1 MIKTLV
7 ITLLLT
13 VSAGLAQ
20 AQSDAVH
27 VVQAGET
34 LFAISRQ
41 HNVSV
46 QQLRE
51 WNNLPGN
58 DIQIGQRLVVN
69 MESYE
74 REIGQGQTLSHTV
87 EAGET
92 LFRISRLYNVT
103 IEDIIEW
110 NALDS
115 HSLSIGQQLEIHT
128 GAIASDAET
137 RTARARAADSLP
149 QAAVSRWEV
158 ETRPQGRFITY
169 QLTRDD
175 NLDDLLAFH
184 GMSMN
189 EFRALNSNV
198 NPANVQSGDE
208 VALLVPPGQYQP
220 NPFLV
225 KAPDRETHELQV
237 TRYADNRKG
246 SPVTNGDLYNPQSL
260 TAAHPSVALGTVVFV
275 ENPANGH
282 GIFVLIN
289 DRSAENRLIL
299 SEKAYDSL
307 QFPGA
312 ARRVALVHA
321 EVNP

>member
-1 MIKTLV
+1 MIKALIV
-7 ITLLLT
+7 TLLLMT
-13 VSAGLAQ
+13 SAINTQ

-41 HNVSV
+41 YSVTV

-74 REIGQGQTLSHTV
+74 REISQGQTLSHTV

-103 IEDIIEW
+103 VEDIIEW
-110 NALDS
+110 NALDGS
-115 HSLSIGQQLEIHT
+115 SLSIGQQLEIRT
-128 GAIASDAET
+128 GAAAGESET
-137 RTARARAADSLP
+137 RASRAPATGSLP

-175 NLDDLLAFH
+175 RLDDLLAFH
-184 GMSMN
+184 GMSMS
-189 EFRALNSNV
+189 EFRALNPNTS
-198 NPANVQSGDE
+198 PASVQSGDE

-220 NPFLV
+220 NPFLI

-246 SPVTNGDLYNPQSL
+246 TPVTNGDLYNPLSL
-260 TAAHPSVALGTVVFV
+260 TAAHPSIALGTVIYV
-275 ENPANGH
+275 ENPANGR

-299 SEKAYDSL
+299 SQKAYDSL
-307 QFPGA
+307 LFPGVA
-312 ARRVALVHA
+312 QRVALVHA
-321 EVNP
+321 DMGH

>member
-7 ITLLLT
+7 LAILLT
-13 VSAGLAQ
+13 VTAGVAQ

-41 HNVSV
+41 HNVTV

-51 WNNLPGN
+51 WNNLPGS
-58 DIQIGQRLVVN
+58 DIQIGQRLVIN
-69 MESYE
+69 MQLYE
-74 REIGQGQTLSHTV
+74 REVGQGQTLSHTV

-110 NALDS
+110 NTLEG
-115 HSLSIGQQLEIHT
+115 HSLSIGQQLEIRP
-128 GAIASDAET
+128 G
-137 RTARARAADSLP
+137 ARASEPAARTPRSTDSLP
-149 QAAVSRWEV
+149 EAAVSRWEV

-169 QLTRDD
+169 ELTRDD

-184 GMSMN
+184 GMSLN
-189 EFRALNSNV
+189 EFRALNPNV
-198 NPANVQSGDE
+198 RPGNVQSGDE
-208 VALLVPPGQYQP
+208 VALLVPPGQYQS

-237 TRYADNRKG
+237 TRYAENRKG
-246 SPVTNGDLYNPQSL
+246 TPVTNGDLYNPQSL
-260 TAAHPSVALGTVVFV
+260 TAAHPSVALGTVIYV
-275 ENPANGH
+275 ENPSNGL
-282 GIFVLIN
+282 GVFVLIN
-289 DRSAENRLIL
+289 DRSADNRLIL

-321 EVNP
+321 ETSH